1 MYLLKPI
8 WYHIFINMKSKKT
21 QRIIIIV
28 IVALI
33 GLATVG
39 TSIFLIVKDI
49 INALT

>member
-1 MYLLKPI
+1 MYLLEPI
-8 WYHIFINMKSKKT
+8 WYHRRINMKNKKT
-21 QRIIIIV
+21 QKIIIIV